1 MTPLARR
8 RLLWALPFLVFVL
21 LVGLFAAG
29 LQRDPRALPSQRVG
43 QPARLSA
50 CQGWTTRR
58 SALRRPT

>member
-29 LQRDPRALPSQRVG
+29 L
-43 QPARLSA
+43 
-50 CQGWTTRR
+50 
-58 SALRRPT
+58 